1 MKVKL
6 KYLLPI
12 IVVVGLF
19 STAFVGING
28 GRYFEIAKNLE
39 IFSNLYKEVNA
50 NYVDELEPGKLMRV
64 GIDAML
70 KSLDPYTNYIA
81 ESDIEG
87 YRFYN
92 DGSYHGIGAIYKNIG
107 EYITIT
113 DIYEGSP
120 ANKSGLKVG
129 DVVIAI
135 DSKSTKGKNFEAIE
149 SILKGSAG
157 SSINVTVDRLGKE
170 QNISMKR
177 EEVDIKNVP
186 HYSMVSKEVGY
197 IVLTTFTQN
206 ASDNIAN
213 AINDLKKNNPEM
225 KSLILDLR
233 GNGGGLL
240 NEAIRIC
247 NLFTPKDVPI
257 VTTKGKIQ
265 EQDVTYK
272 TMASPLDEKIPLAI
286 LIDKNSASASEIV
299 SGTIQDLD
307 RGVLIGQQSYG
318 KGLVQNT
325 KDIGYNA
332 KVKITTSRYYIPS
345 GRCIQAVNYKDGE
358 PVHVP
363 DNQRA
368 VFKTSN
374 GRKVLD
380 GSGVKPDV
388 VMEKPKQNAVIK
400 TLLDENYI
408 FDFVTEYCNGKT
420 QIDSADKFH
429 FMDWDKFVT
438 FLDKRKFEYQTD
450 AEKTLSKLKEDV
462 ANENKSLE
470 GDIKLL
476 ESKLKADKKMAVQD
490 NKNKIIDLIEQE
502 IIGRYYFHKGKIIIG
517 LRNDK
522 EIVEAINILN
532 DSKRYNKIL
541 NK

>member
-380 GSGVKPDV
+380 GGGVKPDV

>member
-1 MKVKL
+1 MKVRL
-6 KYLLPI
+6 KFLLPMV
-12 IVVVGLF
+12 VVVGLLT
-19 STAFVGING
+19 TAFVGSNG

-107 EYITIT
+107 DYITIT
-113 DIYEGSP
+113 DIYESSP
-120 ANKSGLKVG
+120 ASKSGLKVG

-135 DSKSTKGKNFEAIE
+135 DGKSTKGKNFDAIE

-157 SSINVTVDRLGKE
+157 SLINVTVQRAGKE

-186 HYSMVSKEVGY
+186 HYSMVSPEVGY
-197 IVLTTFTQN
+197 IVLSTFTQN
-206 ASDNIAN
+206 AGENIAN
-213 AINDLKKNNPEM
+213 AINDLKKNNPGM
-225 KSLILDLR
+225 KSIILDLR

-265 EQDVTYK
+265 EQDITYK
-272 TMASPLDEKIPLAI
+272 TMASPLDEKIPIAI

-307 RGVLIGQQSYG
+307 RGVIIGQQSYG

-368 VFKTSN
+368 VFKTAN

-380 GSGVKPDV
+380 GGGVKPDI
-388 VMEKPKQNAVIK
+388 VMEKQKQSALIK
-400 TLLDENYI
+400 TLIDENYI
-408 FDFVTEYCNGKT
+408 FDFVTEYCSNKT

-429 FMDWDKFVT
+429 FMDWDKFTT
-438 FLDKRKFEYQTD
+438 FLDKRKFEYQTES
-450 AEKTLSKLKEDV
+450 EKALTKLKEE
-462 ANENKSLE
+462 ATKENRGL
-470 GDIKLL
+470 DADLKLI
-476 ESKLKADKKMAVQD
+476 ESKLKADKKMAVQ
-490 NKNKIIDLIEQE
+490 NSKNQIVDLIEQE
-502 IIGRYYFHKGKIIIG
+502 IIGRYYYHKGKIIIG

-522 EIVEAINILN
+522 EIVEAISILN
-532 DSKRYNKIL
+532 DPKRYNKIL

>member
-120 ANKSGLKVG
+120 AYKAGLKVG

-197 IVLTTFTQN
+197 IVLSTFTQN

-213 AINDLKKNNPEM
+213 AIKDLKKNNPEM

-272 TMASPLDEKIPLAI
+272 TMASPLDEKMPIAI

-380 GSGVKPDV
+380 GGGVKPDV
-388 VMEKPKQNAVIK
+388 VMEKPKQNALIK

-450 AEKTLSKLKEDV
+450 AEKTLLKLKDDL

-476 ESKLKADKKMAVQD
+476 ENKLKADKKMAVQD

>member
-1 MKVKL
+1 MKSRIRKT
-6 KYLLPI
+6 LPI
-12 IVVVGLF
+12 LLVLGLIT
-19 STAFVGING
+19 SGFVANNG

-50 NYVDELEPGKLMRV
+50 NYVDELEPGKIMRI
-64 GIDAML
+64 GIEAML

-92 DGSYHGIGAIYKNIG
+92 DGKYHGIGAIYKNIG
-107 EYITIT
+107 DFITIT
-113 DIYEGSP
+113 DLYESAP
-120 ANKSGLKVG
+120 ASKAGIKVG
-129 DVVIAI
+129 DVVVAI
-135 DSKSTKGKNFEAIE
+135 DGKSTKAKSFDAIE
-149 SILKGSAG
+149 SIMKGSPG
-157 SSINVTVDRLGKE
+157 SAVQLTIKRAGKE
-170 QNISMKR
+170 ENISVKR

-186 HYSMVSKEVGY
+186 HYSMVSEEVGY
-197 IVLTTFTQN
+197 VVLTTFTQN
-206 ASDNIAN
+206 AANNIAA
-213 AINDLKKNNPEM
+213 AINELKAKNPKL

-240 NEAIRIC
+240 NEAIQIC
-247 NLFTPKDVPI
+247 NLFVPKDLPI
-257 VTTKGKIQ
+257 VSTRGKIQ
-265 EQDVTYK
+265 EQDYTYK
-272 TMASPLDEKIPLAI
+272 TMSAPLDEKMPLAI

-307 RGVLIGQQSYG
+307 RGVVIGQLSYG

-368 VFKTSN
+368 VFKTKN

-380 GSGVKPDV
+380 GGGVKPDIAL
-388 VMEKPKQNAVIK
+388 EKQKQNALIK
-400 TLLDENYI
+400 TLIDENYI
-408 FDFVTEYCNGKT
+408 FDYVTEYCAERTK
-420 QIDSADKFH
+420 IDSADKFH
-429 FMDWDKFVT
+429 FVEWDNFVSFLNKKKFDYT
-438 FLDKRKFEYQTD
+438 TD
-450 AEKTLSKLKEDV
+450 SEKALAKLKEES
-462 ANENKSLE
+462 AKEKNGLE
-470 GDIKLL
+470 LDLKAL
-476 ESKLKADKKMAVQD
+476 ETKLKAEKKTALQE
-490 NKNKIIDLIEQE
+490 NKTEIIDLIEQD

-522 EIVEAINILN
+522 EIVEAINILA
-532 DSKRYNKIL
+532 DSKKYNKIL

>member
-12 IVVVGLF
+12 IVVVALF

-120 ANKSGLKVG
+120 AYKAGLKVG

-197 IVLTTFTQN
+197 IVLSTFTQN

-272 TMASPLDEKIPLAI
+272 TMASPLDEKMPIAI

-380 GSGVKPDV
+380 GGGVKPDV

-450 AEKTLSKLKEDV
+450 AEKTLLKLKDDL